1 MTRCSLRVAHSA
13 LLLALLLAAGCS
25 DLIVAADNYLTYD
38 HAFTD
43 EAAEKARRNAESL
56 CGQRKQIAIK
66 TRSVCSLSRCTT
78 DYQCV
83 SKENPDAYQPAGFM
97 SNQY

>member
-1 MTRCSLRVAHSA
+1 MEKATITA
-13 LLLALLLAAGCS
+13 LLIALLLAAGCS
-25 DLIVAADNYLTYD
+25 DLIVAADNYLSYN

-43 EAAEKARRNAESL
+43 EAAERARQNAESL
-56 CGQRKQIAIK
+56 CRQRKQTAIK
-66 TRSVCSLSRCTT
+66 TRSVCSLARCTT

-83 SKENPDAYQPAGFM
+83 SKENPGEYQPGEFM

>member
-1 MTRCSLRVAHSA
+1 VNSEWRREKATITVLLIAV
-13 LLLALLLAAGCS
+13 LLAGGCTGP
-25 DLIVAADNYLTYD
+25 IVAADNYLTYD

-43 EAAEKARRNAESL
+43 VEAERVRRNAETL
-56 CGQRKQIAIK
+56 CGQRKQMAIK

-83 SKENPDAYQPAGFM
+83 SKVKPEE
-97 SNQY
+97 